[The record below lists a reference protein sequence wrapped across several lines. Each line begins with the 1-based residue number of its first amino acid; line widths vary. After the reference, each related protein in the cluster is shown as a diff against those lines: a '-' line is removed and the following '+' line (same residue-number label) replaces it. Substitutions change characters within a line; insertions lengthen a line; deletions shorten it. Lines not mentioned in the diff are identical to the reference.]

1 MRNRM
6 ERNEETS
13 NRFYVVLFRSS
24 QLHRATHQSYKILQA
39 FCFCVLAW
47 NPEEKVKVALDQLPR
62 DASDILDIL
71 KAEQAPLKSMASHR
85 GRKGNLANGKCRT
98 SRGTVIEWRV

>member
-1 MRNRM
+1 MAYM
-6 ERNEETS
+6 
-13 NRFYVVLFRSS
+13 YIPV
-24 QLHRATHQSYKILQA
+24 Q
-39 FCFCVLAW
+39 

-85 GRKGNLANGKCRT
+85 GSLFSFLFPFGSICICGQLLIWIFIIGKT
-98 SRGTVIEWRV
+98 